1 MWLRSCIAVALWLW
15 CRLAAVAPIQTLAWE
30 FSHAAGAALKRL
42 KEKKERKKERAN
54 ESMIEAG
61 VVGDKDSEGHNPKRV
76 SAGYP
81 PHWH

>member
-1 MWLRSCIAVALWLW
+1 
-15 CRLAAVAPIQTLAWE
+15 
-30 FSHAAGAALKRL
+30 
-42 KEKKERKKERAN
+42 
-54 ESMIEAG
+54 MIEAG